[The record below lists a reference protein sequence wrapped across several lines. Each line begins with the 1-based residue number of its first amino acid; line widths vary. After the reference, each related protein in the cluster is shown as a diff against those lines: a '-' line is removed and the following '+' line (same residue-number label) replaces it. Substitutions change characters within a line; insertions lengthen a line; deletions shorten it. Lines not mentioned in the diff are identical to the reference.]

1 MEGEIILE
9 DPIGPLAAEDES
21 RPFDPLEEAV
31 KRLLNRHRETLKKNE
46 ELARALRLE
55 TERNDGLEQR
65 LKVLSVDRE
74 KVKTR
79 IDQLLLQLKVLDI

>member
-9 DPIGPLAAEDES
+9 NSIGPLAAEEEG
-21 RPFDPLEEAV
+21 RPFDSLEDAV
-31 KRLLNRHRETLKKNE
+31 KRLLIHHHEMLKKNE
-46 ELARALRLE
+46 EFARALRLE
-55 TERNDGLEQR
+55 RERNDRLER
-65 LKVLSVDRE
+65 KLEVLSVDRE

>member
-1 MEGEIILE
+1 MEGEISSE
-9 DPIGPLAAEDES
+9 DRMGPLAAEEES

-55 TERNDGLEQR
+55 TERNDGLEQK

>member
-1 MEGEIILE
+1 MEGEISLDKNKGESVEE
-9 DPIGPLAAEDES
+9 DG
-21 RPFDPLEEAV
+21 RPFGRLEEAL
-31 KRLLNRHRETLKKNE
+31 RHLLTRYHEILRENE

-55 TERNDGLEQR
+55 RERNDRLANKLE
-65 LKVLSVDRE
+65 VLSVDRE

>member
-9 DPIGPLAAEDES
+9 KGIDQVVEESDS
-21 RPFDPLEEAV
+21 RPLGRLEEAV
-31 KRLLNRHRETLKKNE
+31 KHLLIRYHEILEENE
-46 ELARALRLE
+46 ALARASRQE
-55 TERNDGLEQR
+55 KERNDRLEKKMQM
-65 LKVLSVDRE
+65 LSVDRE

>member
-1 MEGEIILE
+1 MEGEIVLE
-9 DPIGPLAAEDES
+9 NSIGQRIAEEEG
-21 RPFDPLEEAV
+21 RPFGRLEESV
-31 KRLLNRHRETLKKNE
+31 RHLLIRYHEILKENE

-55 TERNDGLEQR
+55 RERNDRLGKKLEI
-65 LKVLSVDRE
+65 LSVDRE